1 MISVHTQITVRCL
14 RDQGK
19 SIKQIARDM
28 GLSRNTVRR
37 YLRDR
42 SAADYPVRKAAPN
55 AGLEPFAGD
64 IELMLAQELIGSRIP
79 HRAAQTWLSG
89 AAAHLLPLPVKA

>member
-1 MISVHTQITVRCL
+1 LISVHTQITVRCL

-19 SIKQIARDM
+19 SIKQIARDL

-42 SAADYPVRKAAPN
+42 TAADYPARSAKPN
-55 AGLEPFAGD
+55 AQLEPFTHD
-64 IELMLAQELIGSRIP
+64 IEAMLAKELIGSRILAEL
-79 HRAAQTWLSG
+79 RKRGYSG
-89 AAAHLLPLPVKA
+89 PRRTF

>member
-1 MISVHTQITVRCL
+1 MISVQAQITVRCL

-19 SIKQIARDM
+19 SIKQIARNL

-42 SAADYPVRKAAPN
+42 AIADYPARPAKPN
-55 AGLEPFAGD
+55 ARLESFAHD
-64 IELMLAQELIGSRIP
+64 IEAMLAKELIGSRILAEL
-79 HRAAQTWLSG
+79 RKRGYSG
-89 AAAHLLPLPVKA
+89 PRRTF